1 MYEALVCGYTLP
13 EAYHDA
19 LKVLSASHDGEISIS
34 MKVINP
40 LAEPRISRCFPGGPG
55 DLERYRQEMIDGILD
70 FEVENG
76 NWKYTYH
83 QRYAKWIDFVVW
95 DLKRD
100 PNSRRAAISVRDNKS
115 DAYSNDPACL
125 QHIQFMIREG
135 KLNMYVLFR
144 SNDAVRATFMNAYA
158 LIELQKLVAD
168 KLGVPV
174 GEYVHRANSFHVYP
188 ESRDTLDG
196 YLRRIYSGENITFN
210 YEGEWDE
217 LMNESKEDIAKMVEE
232 QKQKVGV

>member
-13 EAYHDA
+13 DTYHDA
-19 LKVLSASHDGEISIS
+19 LKVLSASSDGEISIT
-34 MKVINP
+34 MKVTNP
-40 LAEPRISRCFPGGPG
+40 LAEPRISRFFPGGPG

-76 NWKYTYH
+76 NWQYTYH
-83 QRYAKWIDFVVW
+83 QRYSKWIDFVVW

-100 PNSRRAAISVRDNKS
+100 PNSRRAVISVRDNES

-144 SNDAVRATFMNAYA
+144 SNDAVRASFMNAFA

-174 GEYVHRANSFHVYP
+174 GEYTHRANSFHVYP
-188 ESRDTLDG
+188 ESKATLDG
-196 YLRRIYSGENITFN
+196 YLKRIYSGEDLTFN
-210 YEGEWDE
+210 YEGEWDA
-217 LMNESKEDIAKMVEE
+217 LMEESKTNINKMVEE